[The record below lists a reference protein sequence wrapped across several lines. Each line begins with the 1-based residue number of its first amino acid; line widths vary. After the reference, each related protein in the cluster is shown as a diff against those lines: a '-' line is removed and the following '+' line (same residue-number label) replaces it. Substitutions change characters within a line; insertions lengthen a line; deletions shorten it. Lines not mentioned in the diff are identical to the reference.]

1 MRTETRK
8 LAGIATMVCGSMVT
22 FGAHAFEQG
31 APAAAPVVAPDVA
44 GAAVEPLVLRDAAPS
59 ADATDAITQA
69 VVDAL
74 STQRP
79 RAFSDDGDADGMR
92 HVPVSYAAPIAVA
105 TPRQEATDKA
115 DSAAKQDANDE
126 ASRVTNEAVIN
137 EALYAVDASST
148 PSSSPQEHDVLAQ
161 RDAVEHQDAADVT
174 VAATPIAPVAP
185 IEPIEPALA
194 QEAEAPVKPLPVSYA
209 APIAVAARK
218 GENTEKT
225 EKAEAPRAQQVEE
238 RAQAQLMRHEQLT
251 LDATPTPPPV
261 SPAHEAPVANERVI
275 VKPPVSY
282 ARPVA
287 VPVLQTAKSVQN
299 DSTASTHTSVQTAG
313 QPQIKERAAPP
324 AQAQVKAPLSYAAP
338 IAVPQ
343 ASRNDTPPD
352 RGHEVKARADTED
365 PNWSSK
371 TTVAISEEKLDTM
384 RGGFDVA
391 NGLKVSF
398 GVSRMAVVNGNL
410 VTQTS
415 FNIPDLSNMTT
426 QQAQS
431 LAAANIGSLLQNGGG
446 NIAQQGS
453 VQGLSGAVIQNTLSN
468 QNIQALT
475 TINASVNSLGL
486 FKSMNL
492 GATLNNALMNSV
504 RPR

>member
-44 GAAVEPLVLRDAAPS
+44 GVAVEPLVLRDAAS
-59 ADATDAITQA
+59 AADATDAITQA

-74 STQRP
+74 STQKP

-92 HVPVSYAAPIAVA
+92 PVPVSYAAPIAVA
-105 TPRQEATDKA
+105 TPRRDAADEA

-148 PSSSPQEHDVLAQ
+148 PSSSPQEKDVLAQ
-161 RDAVEHQDAADVT
+161 RDAVEHQDAADAT
-174 VAATPIAPVAP
+174 AAAAPATPIA
-185 IEPIEPALA
+185 PALA

-287 VPVLQTAKSVQN
+287 VPVSQTAKSVQN
-299 DSTASTHTSVQTAG
+299 DSTASTNTSVQTAG

>member
-44 GAAVEPLVLRDAAPS
+44 GAAVEPLVLRDAAS
-59 ADATDAITQA
+59 AADATDAITQA

-74 STQRP
+74 STQKP

-105 TPRQEATDKA
+105 TPRRDAADEA
-115 DSAAKQDANDE
+115 DSAAKPDANDE

-148 PSSSPQEHDVLAQ
+148 PSSSSSAQENDVLAQ
-161 RDAVEHQDAADVT
+161 RDAVEHQDAADAT
-174 VAATPIAPVAP
+174 AAAAPATPIAR
-185 IEPIEPALA
+185 ALA
-194 QEAEAPVKPLPVSYA
+194 QEAEAPAKPLPVSYA

-287 VPVLQTAKSVQN
+287 VPVSQTAKSVQN
-299 DSTASTHTSVQTAG
+299 DSTASTNTSVQTTAW

-343 ASRNDTPPD
+343 ASRNDTPPE

>member
-44 GAAVEPLVLRDAAPS
+44 GAAVEPLVLRDAAPL

-74 STQRP
+74 STQKP

-92 HVPVSYAAPIAVA
+92 HAPVSYAAPIAVA
-105 TPRQEATDKA
+105 TPRQESADEA
-115 DSAAKQDANDE
+115 DSAAKQDTNDE

-148 PSSSPQEHDVLAQ
+148 PSSSSSPQENDVLAQ

-174 VAATPIAPVAP
+174 AAVAP
-185 IEPIEPALA
+185 AAPALA

-282 ARPVA
+282 ARPIA
-287 VPVLQTAKSVQN
+287 VPVSQTAKSVQN
-299 DSTASTHTSVQTAG
+299 DSTASTNTSVQTAE

-391 NGLKVSF
+391 NGLKISF

>member
-44 GAAVEPLVLRDAAPS
+44 GAAVEPLVLRDAAPL

-74 STQRP
+74 STQKP

-105 TPRQEATDKA
+105 TPRQEAA
-115 DSAAKQDANDE
+115 DEANSAAKQDANDE

-148 PSSSPQEHDVLAQ
+148 PSSSSSPQENDVLAQ

-174 VAATPIAPVAP
+174 AAAAPAAPVA
-185 IEPIEPALA
+185 PIEPALA

-218 GENTEKT
+218 GENTEKA

-282 ARPVA
+282 ARPIA
-287 VPVLQTAKSVQN
+287 VPVSQTAKSVQN
-299 DSTASTHTSVQTAG
+299 DSTASTNTSVQTAG

-391 NGLKVSF
+391 NGLKISF

>member
-44 GAAVEPLVLRDAAPS
+44 GAAVEPLVLRDAAS
-59 ADATDAITQA
+59 AADATDAITQA

-74 STQRP
+74 STQKP

-105 TPRQEATDKA
+105 TPRQEAADEA
-115 DSAAKQDANDE
+115 DSAAKQDSNDE
-126 ASRVTNEAVIN
+126 ASRITNEAVIN
-137 EALYAVDASST
+137 EVLYAVDASST
-148 PSSSPQEHDVLAQ
+148 PSSSPSPQENDVLAQ
-161 RDAVEHQDAADVT
+161 RDAVEHQDAADAT
-174 VAATPIAPVAP
+174 AAAAPATPIAR
-185 IEPIEPALA
+185 ALA
-194 QEAEAPVKPLPVSYA
+194 QEAEAPAKPLPVSYA
-209 APIAVAARK
+209 APIAVAARR

-287 VPVLQTAKSVQN
+287 VPVSQTAKSVQN
-299 DSTASTHTSVQTAG
+299 DSTASTNTSVQTAG

-343 ASRNDTPPD
+343 ASRNDTPPE

>member
-44 GAAVEPLVLRDAAPS
+44 GAAVEPLVLRDAAS
-59 ADATDAITQA
+59 AADATDAITQA

-74 STQRP
+74 STQKP

-92 HVPVSYAAPIAVA
+92 PVPVSYAAPIAVA
-105 TPRQEATDKA
+105 TPRRDAADEA

-148 PSSSPQEHDVLAQ
+148 PSSSPQEKDVLAQ
-161 RDAVEHQDAADVT
+161 RDAVEHQDAADAT
-174 VAATPIAPVAP
+174 AAAAPATPIA
-185 IEPIEPALA
+185 PALA

-287 VPVLQTAKSVQN
+287 VPVSQTAKSVQN
-299 DSTASTHTSVQTAG
+299 DSTASTNTSVQTTAG

-492 GATLNNALMNSV
+492 G
-504 RPR
+504 

>member
-44 GAAVEPLVLRDAAPS
+44 GAAVEPLVLRDAAS
-59 ADATDAITQA
+59 AADATDAITQA

-74 STQRP
+74 STQKP
-79 RAFSDDGDADGMR
+79 RAFSDDRDADGMR

-105 TPRQEATDKA
+105 TPRRDAADEA
-115 DSAAKQDANDE
+115 DSAAKPDANDE

-148 PSSSPQEHDVLAQ
+148 PSSSSSAQENDVLAQ
-161 RDAVEHQDAADVT
+161 RDAVEHQDAADAT
-174 VAATPIAPVAP
+174 AAAAPATPIAR
-185 IEPIEPALA
+185 ALA
-194 QEAEAPVKPLPVSYA
+194 QEAEAPAKPLPVSYA

-287 VPVLQTAKSVQN
+287 VPVSQTAKSVQN
-299 DSTASTHTSVQTAG
+299 DSTASTNTSVQTAG

-343 ASRNDTPPD
+343 ASRNDTPPE

>member
-22 FGAHAFEQG
+22 FGAHAFERG
-31 APAAAPVVAPDVA
+31 APAAPPVVAPDVA

-74 STQRP
+74 STQKP

-92 HVPVSYAAPIAVA
+92 HAPVSYAAPIAVA
-105 TPRQEATDKA
+105 TPRQESAEEA

-148 PSSSPQEHDVLAQ
+148 PSSSSSPQENDVLAQ

-174 VAATPIAPVAP
+174 AAVAPAAPVA
-185 IEPIEPALA
+185 PIEPALA

-238 RAQAQLMRHEQLT
+238 RARAQLMRHEQLT

-261 SPAHEAPVANERVI
+261 SPAHEAPVAHERVI

-282 ARPVA
+282 ARPIA
-287 VPVLQTAKSVQN
+287 VPVSQTAKSVQN
-299 DSTASTHTSVQTAG
+299 DSTASTNTSVQTAG

>member
-1 MRTETRK
+1 
-8 LAGIATMVCGSMVT
+8 MVT

-44 GAAVEPLVLRDAAPS
+44 GAAVEPLVLRDAAS
-59 ADATDAITQA
+59 AADATDAITQA

-74 STQRP
+74 STQKP

-105 TPRQEATDKA
+105 TPRRDAADEA
-115 DSAAKQDANDE
+115 DSAAKPDANDE

-148 PSSSPQEHDVLAQ
+148 PSSSSSPQENDVLAQ

-174 VAATPIAPVAP
+174 AAATPIAPIA
-185 IEPIEPALA
+185 PALA
-194 QEAEAPVKPLPVSYA
+194 QEAEAPAKPLPVSYA

-218 GENTEKT
+218 GESTEKT

-238 RAQAQLMRHEQLT
+238 RAQAQLMRNEQLT

-287 VPVLQTAKSVQN
+287 VPVSQTAKSVQN
-299 DSTASTHTSVQTAG
+299 DSTASTNTSVQTTAG

-343 ASRNDTPPD
+343 ASRNDTPPE
-352 RGHEVKARADTED
+352 RGHEVKARADSED

>member
-44 GAAVEPLVLRDAAPS
+44 GAAVEPLVLRDAAS
-59 ADATDAITQA
+59 AADATDAITQA

-74 STQRP
+74 STQKP

-105 TPRQEATDKA
+105 TPRRDAADEA
-115 DSAAKQDANDE
+115 DSAAKPDANDE

-148 PSSSPQEHDVLAQ
+148 PSSSSSAQENDVLAQ
-161 RDAVEHQDAADVT
+161 RDAVEHQDAADAT
-174 VAATPIAPVAP
+174 AAAAPATPIAR
-185 IEPIEPALA
+185 ALA
-194 QEAEAPVKPLPVSYA
+194 QEAEAPAKPLPVSYA

-287 VPVLQTAKSVQN
+287 VPVSQTAKSVQN
-299 DSTASTHTSVQTAG
+299 DSTASTNTSVQTAG

>member
-1 MRTETRK
+1 M
-8 LAGIATMVCGSMVT
+8 
-22 FGAHAFEQG
+22 
-31 APAAAPVVAPDVA
+31 
-44 GAAVEPLVLRDAAPS
+44 
-59 ADATDAITQA
+59 
-69 VVDAL
+69 
-74 STQRP
+74 
-79 RAFSDDGDADGMR
+79 
-92 HVPVSYAAPIAVA
+92 
-105 TPRQEATDKA
+105 
-115 DSAAKQDANDE
+115 
-126 ASRVTNEAVIN
+126 
-137 EALYAVDASST
+137 
-148 PSSSPQEHDVLAQ
+148 
-161 RDAVEHQDAADVT
+161 
-174 VAATPIAPVAP
+174 AATPGHPVAMAVTRRP
-185 IEPIEPALA
+185 MPATAAIPGRPAAREPVEPIEPALA
-194 QEAEAPVKPLPVSYA
+194 QEAEAPVKPFPVSYA
-209 APIAVAARK
+209 APIAVVARR
-218 GENTEKT
+218 GENN

-238 RAQAQLMRHEQLT
+238 RAHAQLMRHEQLT

-261 SPAHEAPVANERVI
+261 SPAHEAPVANERLI

-282 ARPVA
+282 ARPIA
-287 VPVLQTAKSVQN
+287 VPVSQTAKSVQN
-299 DSTASTHTSVQTAG
+299 DSTASTNTLVQTAG
-313 QPQIKERAAPP
+313 QPQINERAAPP

-343 ASRNDTPPD
+343 ASRNETPPD

-426 QQAQS
+426 QQAQAPAS
-431 LAAANIGSLLQNGGG
+431 ANIGSLLQNGGG
-446 NIAQQGS
+446 NVAQQGA

-468 QNIQALT
+468 QNILTLT
-475 TINASVNSLGL
+475 TINTSVNSLGL

>member
-1 MRTETRK
+1 
-8 LAGIATMVCGSMVT
+8 MVCGSMVT
-22 FGAHAFEQG
+22 VGAHAFEQG
-31 APAAAPVVAPDVA
+31 APAAAPAVAPDLA

-59 ADATDAITQA
+59 ADAADAITQA

-74 STQRP
+74 SAHKP
-79 RAFSDDGDADGMR
+79 RAFSGDGDADGMR

-105 TPRQEATDKA
+105 TPRREDAVEA

-126 ASRVTNEAVIN
+126 ASRVTNEAVID
-137 EALYAVDASST
+137 EALYAVDAAST
-148 PSSSPQEHDVLAQ
+148 PGSSSSPQENDVLAQ

-174 VAATPIAPVAP
+174 AAAALAAQIAPVAP
-185 IEPIEPALA
+185 IAPALA
-194 QEAEAPVKPLPVSYA
+194 QEAEAPVQSLPVSYA

-218 GENTEKT
+218 GDNN
-225 EKAEAPRAQQVEE
+225 EKAEKAETPRARQVEE
-238 RAQAQLMRHEQLT
+238 HAQAQPTRHEQRT

-261 SPAHEAPVANERVI
+261 SPAHEAPVANARVI

-282 ARPVA
+282 ARPIA
-287 VPVLQTAKSVQN
+287 VPVSQTASSVQN
-299 DSTASTHTSVQTAG
+299 DSTALTNTSMQTAG

-343 ASRNDTPPD
+343 ASRDDTPPE

-371 TTVAISEEKLDTM
+371 TTVAISEEKLDSM

-426 QQAQS
+426 QQAQA
-431 LAAANIGSLLQNGGG
+431 LASANIGSLLQNGGG
-446 NIAQQGS
+446 NIAQQGA

-468 QNIQALT
+468 QNIQTLT

-492 GATLNNALMNSV
+492 GATLNNALMNSI

>member
-31 APAAAPVVAPDVA
+31 APAAAPVVAPDFA

-74 STQRP
+74 STQKP

-105 TPRQEATDKA
+105 TPRRDAADEA
-115 DSAAKQDANDE
+115 DSAAKPDANDE

-148 PSSSPQEHDVLAQ
+148 PSSSPQEKDVLAQ
-161 RDAVEHQDAADVT
+161 RDAVEHQDAADAT
-174 VAATPIAPVAP
+174 AAAAPATPIAR
-185 IEPIEPALA
+185 ALA

-209 APIAVAARK
+209 APIAVAARR
-218 GENTEKT
+218 GEDTEKT

-282 ARPVA
+282 ARPIA
-287 VPVLQTAKSVQN
+287 VPVSQTAKSVQN
-299 DSTASTHTSVQTAG
+299 DSTASTNTSVQTTAG

-343 ASRNDTPPD
+343 ASRNDTPPE

>member
-1 MRTETRK
+1 
-8 LAGIATMVCGSMVT
+8 
-22 FGAHAFEQG
+22 
-31 APAAAPVVAPDVA
+31 
-44 GAAVEPLVLRDAAPS
+44 
-59 ADATDAITQA
+59 
-69 VVDAL
+69 
-74 STQRP
+74 
-79 RAFSDDGDADGMR
+79 
-92 HVPVSYAAPIAVA
+92 
-105 TPRQEATDKA
+105 
-115 DSAAKQDANDE
+115 
-126 ASRVTNEAVIN
+126 
-137 EALYAVDASST
+137 
-148 PSSSPQEHDVLAQ
+148 
-161 RDAVEHQDAADVT
+161 
-174 VAATPIAPVAP
+174 
-185 IEPIEPALA
+185 
-194 QEAEAPVKPLPVSYA
+194 
-209 APIAVAARK
+209 
-218 GENTEKT
+218 
-225 EKAEAPRAQQVEE
+225 
-238 RAQAQLMRHEQLT
+238 MRHEQLT

-282 ARPVA
+282 ARPIA
-287 VPVLQTAKSVQN
+287 VPVSQTAKSVQN
-299 DSTASTHTSVQTAG
+299 DSTASTNTSVQTAG

>member
-44 GAAVEPLVLRDAAPS
+44 GAAVEPLVLRDAAS
-59 ADATDAITQA
+59 AADATDAITQA

-74 STQRP
+74 STQKP

-105 TPRQEATDKA
+105 TPRRDAADEA

-126 ASRVTNEAVIN
+126 ASRVTNEAFVN

-148 PSSSPQEHDVLAQ
+148 PSSSSSPQENDVLAQ
-161 RDAVEHQDAADVT
+161 CDAVEHQDAADVT
-174 VAATPIAPVAP
+174 AAATPATPIAR
-185 IEPIEPALA
+185 ALA
-194 QEAEAPVKPLPVSYA
+194 QEAEAPAKPLPVSYA

-287 VPVLQTAKSVQN
+287 VPVSQTAKSVQN
-299 DSTASTHTSVQTAG
+299 DSTASTNTSVQTAG

-343 ASRNDTPPD
+343 ASRNDTPPE

>member
-1 MRTETRK
+1 MRTGTRK

-22 FGAHAFEQG
+22 FGAHAFEQD
-31 APAAAPVVAPDVA
+31 APAAA
-44 GAAVEPLVLRDAAPS
+44 EPLVSRDAAPS

-69 VVDAL
+69 VVDAF
-74 STQRP
+74 SAQKPQT
-79 RAFSDDGDADGMR
+79 FSDDGDADGMR
-92 HVPVSYAAPIAVA
+92 YVPVSYAAPIAVA
-105 TPRQEATDKA
+105 TPRREAA
-115 DSAAKQDANDE
+115 DE
-126 ASRVTNEAVIN
+126 ASRVTNEAVVN
-137 EALYAVDASST
+137 EALYAVDPSSM
-148 PSSSPQEHDVLAQ
+148 PSSSSNENDV
-161 RDAVEHQDAADVT
+161 
-174 VAATPIAPVAP
+174 
-185 IEPIEPALA
+185 LA

-209 APIAVAARK
+209 APIAVPARK
-218 GENTEKT
+218 GEITDKAA
-225 EKAEAPRAQQVEE
+225 KAEAPRAQQVEE
-238 RAQAQLMRHEQLT
+238 RAQAQLMRHEQPA

-261 SPAHEAPVANERVI
+261 SPAHEAPAANERVI

-282 ARPVA
+282 ARPIA
-287 VPVLQTAKSVQN
+287 VPASQTATSVHK
-299 DSTASTHTSVQTAG
+299 DPTASTNTSAQTAG
-313 QPQIKERAAPP
+313 QPRLTDRVALP
-324 AQAQVKAPLSYAAP
+324 AQPQVKAPLSYAAP

-343 ASRNDTPPD
+343 ASRNATPPD
-352 RGHEVKARADTED
+352 RDHEVKARADTED

-371 TTVAISEEKLDTM
+371 TTVAVSEEKLDTM

-426 QQAQS
+426 QQAQA
-431 LAAANIGSLLQNGGG
+431 LASANIGSLLQNGGG
-446 NIAQQGS
+446 NVAQQGS

-475 TINASVNSLGL
+475 TINASVNSLGF
-486 FKSMNL
+486 FKNMNL

>member
-44 GAAVEPLVLRDAAPS
+44 GAAVEPLVLRDAAS
-59 ADATDAITQA
+59 AADATDAITQA

-74 STQRP
+74 STQKP

-105 TPRQEATDKA
+105 TPRRDAADEA
-115 DSAAKQDANDE
+115 DSAAKPDANDE

-148 PSSSPQEHDVLAQ
+148 PSSSSSPQENDVLAQ

-174 VAATPIAPVAP
+174 AAATPIAPIA
-185 IEPIEPALA
+185 PALA
-194 QEAEAPVKPLPVSYA
+194 QEAEAPAKPLPVSYA

-218 GENTEKT
+218 GESTEKT

-238 RAQAQLMRHEQLT
+238 RAQAQLMRNEQLT

-287 VPVLQTAKSVQN
+287 VPVSQTAKSVQN
-299 DSTASTHTSVQTAG
+299 DSTASTNTSVQTTAG

-343 ASRNDTPPD
+343 ASRNDTPPE
-352 RGHEVKARADTED
+352 RGHEVKARADSED

>member
-59 ADATDAITQA
+59 AEATDAITQA

-74 STQRP
+74 STQKP

-105 TPRQEATDKA
+105 TPRRDAADEA
-115 DSAAKQDANDE
+115 DSTAKQDANDE
-126 ASRVTNEAVIN
+126 ASRVTNEAVID

-148 PSSSPQEHDVLAQ
+148 PASSASPQENDVLAQ
-161 RDAVEHQDAADVT
+161 RDAVEHQDLADVT
-174 VAATPIAPVAP
+174 AAAAPIA
-185 IEPIEPALA
+185 PALA

-225 EKAEAPRAQQVEE
+225 EKAENAEAPRAHQVEE
-238 RAQAQLMRHEQLT
+238 RAPAQLMRHEQLT

-282 ARPVA
+282 ARPIA
-287 VPVLQTAKSVQN
+287 VPVSQTAKSVQN
-299 DSTASTHTSVQTAG
+299 DSMASTNTSVQTAG

-391 NGLKVSF
+391 NGMKISF